1 MQAFLCGQLFTQP
14 RRKDGVSSNE
24 IRFLRLSSKIP
35 HWPCFLP
42 PHTQDRG
49 RMTRFMSVTL
59 VLPLPSF
66 DHWMYPRR
74 PGRESTE
81 SANLG
86 KKNRSRLAIP
96 LSFSLPSLSNH
107 ISPSPDPFL
116 LGIYNAWMDGR
127 TDGWMHGQMNNVQ
140 SFPVLEVTPT
150 STLQFLWSGDRT
162 QLSLK
167 QDGKCNLWIWRK
179 LIEKAP
185 T

>member
-1 MQAFLCGQLFTQP
+1 MLSGEEKHYRLSVCLSGVPGKPAWRSEKCAGLSLWPTVHVAQEKGWSFKQRNPLPQAFL
-14 RRKDGVSSNE
+14 KDSSLA
-24 IRFLRLSSKIP
+24 F
-35 HWPCFLP
+35 CFLP

-127 TDGWMHGQMNNVQ
+127 TDGWMHG
-140 SFPVLEVTPT
+140 
-150 STLQFLWSGDRT
+150 
-162 QLSLK
+162 
-167 QDGKCNLWIWRK
+167 
-179 LIEKAP
+179 
-185 T
+185 